1 MFEMNIDSY
10 SIIGRE
16 SQTIHIMLQKNE
28 KININKNYLISASS
42 EELKENI
49 YKNVDFVVIPGSRQD
64 KNKNLKKVDDPN
76 IVNLKNVNGNVEYIS
91 LSKGGKIMKITPSFY
106 NNLYVRLDNLLAF
119 NNGIELYS
127 DTIVDNDIKK
137 IFPRNNIVDINT
149 MKFLKKN
156 DLKFCLIKTKLNNEI
171 EENNFNYLTDSFLF
185 NKANCISDIIFISGN
200 NNLFEKRL
208 GDGESMVILG
218 QSLIAFEG
226 SISFRTIKNKE
237 GKYKYVNNLNDIIVD
252 GPGLIIFEHSHRIN
266 PVINNKKYIVIAL
279 TLLLFVLQVI
289 AHLLII

>member
-156 DLKFCLIKTKLNNEI
+156 DPKFCLIKTKLNNEI

-185 NKANCISDIIFISGN
+185 NKANCISDMIFISGN

-208 GDGESMVILG
+208 GYGESMVILG

-266 PVINNKKYIVIAL
+266 PVINNKKYIIIAL
-279 TLLLFVLQVI
+279 TFLLFVLQVI